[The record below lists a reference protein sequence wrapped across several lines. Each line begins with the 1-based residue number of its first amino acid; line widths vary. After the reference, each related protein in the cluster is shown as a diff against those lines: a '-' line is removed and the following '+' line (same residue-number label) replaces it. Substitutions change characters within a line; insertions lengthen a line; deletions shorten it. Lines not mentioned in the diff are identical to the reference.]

1 MPQFDA
7 STFVS
12 QIFWLAVC
20 FIGLLIFSARV
31 TLPRLQKVFT
41 VRWEKIEGTLQETE
55 ALNRQAEEL
64 VSSYEAE
71 LSRAKK
77 RAHDSVLGAARQASA
92 DLSRRKLE
100 LAKAH
105 KKRFRDAELAI
116 ANKKAAA
123 MGDVQAIAHNL
134 VGHLM
139 ENLVSSKIAD
149 KNYEIA
155 VSSSMTKRVANEF

>member
-20 FIGLLIFSARV
+20 FIALLIFSARV
-31 TLPRLQKVFT
+31 SLPRLQRVFT
-41 VRWEKIEGTLQETE
+41 ARWEKIEGTLQETE

-64 VSSYEAE
+64 VSSYESE
-71 LSRAKK
+71 LNHAKK
-77 RAHDSVLGAARQASA
+77 RAHDSVLGTARQASA

-100 LAKAH
+100 LAREH

-116 ANKKAAA
+116 ANKKASA

-134 VGHLM
+134 VEDLM
-139 ENLVSSKIAD
+139 DNLISNKISD
-149 KNYEIA
+149 KNYEMAI
-155 VSSSMTKRVANEF
+155 SSSMAKRVANEF